1 MGPNV
6 QQNYEK
12 ESIAA
17 CRADLEKSKSLVKIM
32 VDFSHGNS
40 KKQHK
45 NQLVCC
51 KDISE
56 QVSAGDRS
64 VFGVMI
70 ESNVNEVGCSLP
82 PFP

>member
-1 MGPNV
+1 MPRPH
-6 QQNYEK
+6 QNFEK

-17 CRADLEKSKSLVKIM
+17 CRADLEKNKSLVKIM

-51 KDISE
+51 QDISE
-56 QVSAGDRS
+56 QVSGGDKS
-64 VFGVMI
+64 IFGVMI
-70 ESNVNEVGCSLP
+70 ESNVNEVSCL
-82 PFP
+82 FV